1 MRRSL
6 EGTLMPCAESNKTL
20 PLTAILPRLGV
31 SKPAMQRRVMLLPE
45 PDAPKIP
52 RTSGPISKPTSKAK
66 PERGLKIFKQSP
78 LSGCFVVDFAVK
90 EEAAWENLD
99 SSFWL
104 EFSLGD
110 ILCKSVQKLT
120 AVSTLKERLRI
131 IKTQIAACLISPA
144 STAK

>member
-1 MRRSL
+1 MRRPL
-6 EGTLMPCAESNKTL
+6 EGTLMPSAESNKTL
-20 PLTAILPRLGV
+20 PLTTILPLLGV

-45 PDAPKIP
+45 PEAPKIP
-52 RTSGPISKPTSKAK
+52 RTSGLISKPTSKAK
-66 PERGLKIFKQSP
+66 PDRGLKMFKQSP
-78 LSGCFVVDFAVK
+78 LSGCFVVEFGVK
-90 EEAAWENLD
+90 EEAALGKLD

-104 EFSLGD
+104 ELGLGD